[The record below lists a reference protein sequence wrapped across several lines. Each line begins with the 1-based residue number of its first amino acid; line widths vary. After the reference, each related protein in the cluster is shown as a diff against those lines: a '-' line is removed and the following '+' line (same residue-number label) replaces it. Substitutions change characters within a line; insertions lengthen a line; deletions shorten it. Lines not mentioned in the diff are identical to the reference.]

1 MNPETINAIR
11 DALDPLL
18 SKAGQ
23 SIDTL
28 YQLCAIQNQVE
39 IVNCWILIGITVLL
53 LIATAIYTYIGVTHD
68 IVDEGYFVFP
78 MSILVSLD
86 IVFVVI
92 AVFNVFEIIN
102 RNMNPELMIWKDTIN
117 ILKDIVK

>member
-1 MNPETINAIR
+1 MNPETINAIK

-28 YQLCAIQNQVE
+28 YQLCTIQNQVE
-39 IVNCWILIGITVLL
+39 IINCWVLIGIFLL
-53 LIATAIYTYIGVTHD
+53 LLVATIVYAYIGYRQN
-68 IVDEGYFVFP
+68 IEDEGYFVFP
-78 MSILVSLD
+78 MTFLVICD
-86 IVFVVI
+86 IVFIII
-92 AVFNVFEIIN
+92 AAFCVFELIN
-102 RNMNPELMIWKDTIN
+102 RYMNPELMIWKDTIN

>member
-1 MNPETINAIR
+1 VNPETINAIR